1 MTQDHI
7 IQKLKNRYHLLQSL
21 IANLKHGF
29 PARELKVIAV
39 TGTDG
44 KTTTTSMIYHVL
56 KEAGLKVGY
65 ISTIEAKIAD
75 ETLDTGL
82 HVTTPD
88 PWDVP
93 YYLDK
98 MRRKGITHVVLES
111 TSSGLQQ
118 NRLFGI
124 KFDAAT
130 ITNIKTDHL
139 DYHGTW
145 ENYAAAKYLVAKKLK
160 EKGLLVLNGDDKK
173 SAEWLKEKLIED
185 KLADKIQIQWFRKDM
200 LSSLQ
205 EKVDGMSFTFKSVA
219 YQLPVIGSYNQE
231 NALAAISICSRYVSE
246 DKIVNALKTLPVPK
260 GRMEVIQK
268 EPYTIIIDFAHTGH
282 ALDQALKAVSNIKPL
297 NSNLITVFGCAGRRD
312 RSRRSMGE
320 IAARYSD
327 SIVITAEDPRDESLA
342 EINSEIIKYAQKHSA
357 LLVTRFKDSEDYQ
370 QRKGNYIQD
379 QKKSKSKIL
388 MYAFDQEAVNS
399 RFDAIDFACTIAE
412 KGDIVFITGKAHEQS
427 LAFGN
432 TEYPWSDHEAVARV
446 IANHESK

>member
-185 KLADKIQIQWFRKDM
+185 KLA
-200 LSSLQ
+200 
-205 EKVDGMSFTFKSVA
+205 
-219 YQLPVIGSYNQE
+219 
-231 NALAAISICSRYVSE
+231 
-246 DKIVNALKTLPVPK
+246 
-260 GRMEVIQK
+260 
-268 EPYTIIIDFAHTGH
+268 
-282 ALDQALKAVSNIKPL
+282 
-297 NSNLITVFGCAGRRD
+297 
-312 RSRRSMGE
+312 
-320 IAARYSD
+320 
-327 SIVITAEDPRDESLA
+327 
-342 EINSEIIKYAQKHSA
+342 
-357 LLVTRFKDSEDYQ
+357 
-370 QRKGNYIQD
+370 
-379 QKKSKSKIL
+379 
-388 MYAFDQEAVNS
+388 
-399 RFDAIDFACTIAE
+399 
-412 KGDIVFITGKAHEQS
+412 
-427 LAFGN
+427 
-432 TEYPWSDHEAVARV
+432 
-446 IANHESK
+446 